1 MVDMYEAVVRD
12 STMWWMRG
20 PGVDLKAQT
29 EPRTQ
34 TAVSPPCLALDNTAS
49 GYLATSVSGMYF
61 DESAYFLDCST
72 GFISRSKNV

>member
-29 EPRTQ
+29 EPQTQ
-34 TAVSPPCLALDNTAS
+34 TAVSPPCLALDNTQ
-49 GYLATSVSGMYF
+49 LA
-61 DESAYFLDCST
+61 A
-72 GFISRSKNV
+72 I